1 MLQRGGRMDTFDRG
15 PYRVRLAQ
23 TADDVLA
30 AQRLRHHAFIRDTG
44 AAPHGAALDV
54 DRFDDACAHVLIEKG
69 GALVCCFR
77 LMPFANG
84 REIGRSY
91 SAQYY
96 NLGALADF
104 PAPMVEMGRFCVHP
118 EHRDPHVLR
127 VAWQAMTRYV
137 DANGIE
143 MLFGCPSFEGA
154 DAAAHED
161 ALALL
166 RARHIAPRR
175 WLPRPKAPKIFRF
188 GTLLRRARPDPK
200 RAMMR
205 MPPLLRGYLSLGGWV
220 SDHAVIDE
228 DLDTLHVFTGVEIR
242 NVPNR
247 IAILLR
253 N

>member
-1 MLQRGGRMDTFDRG
+1 MDSFERG
-15 PYRVRLAQ
+15 PYRVRLAMD
-23 TADDVLA
+23 AEDVIA
-30 AQRLRHHAFIRDTG
+30 AQRLRYLAFIRDTG
-44 AAPHGAALDV
+44 AAPRDDALDS
-54 DRFDDACAHVLIEKG
+54 DRFDETCAHVLIEKD

-118 EHRDPHVLR
+118 DHRTPHVLR

-137 DANGIE
+137 DSKGIE
-143 MLFGCPSFEGA
+143 MLFGCSSFEGA
-154 DAAAHED
+154 DAEAHAD

-166 RARHIAPRR
+166 RARHLAPRR
-175 WLPRPKAPKIFRF
+175 WLPLPKAPKIFRF
-188 GTLLRRARPDPK
+188 GALLRREKPDPK
-200 RAMMR
+200 RGMMR

-228 DLDTLHVFTGVEIR
+228 DLNTLHVFTGVEIN

-247 IAILLR
+247 VAKWLR
-253 N
+253 S